1 MGVSEAIKNLETS
14 NVELRETMEQL
25 GEQFQDLR
33 EDPKF
38 GSMVDDLEKLAF
50 NYLSTWIKTNTDVL
64 DILYKEKI

>member
-1 MGVSEAIKNLETS
+1 MGVAEAVKNLEAA

>member
-1 MGVSEAIKNLETS
+1 MGVAEAIKNLETS